1 MAAYIA
7 DNTDNEAYYV
17 NNSFLEDYERHKNG
31 KLIYADVNEFNFDK
45 FDGAVF
51 VTPAN
56 RLFPLL
62 AKIKGHKKSKICL
75 YVYDERSVK
84 WMFSHFGGRAEAAEL
99 RELLKSSDACSFV
112 DAENYK
118 KLKGFKK
125 TILPQITDFS
135 ESEFKTKRIISDSVI
150 NVAYYGTLTPRRA
163 KCFTDLLTN
172 LKRAKPN
179 KFVNF
184 HIVGSSEFFYK
195 IDVTS
200 APEANCRFIVTGKLT
215 DEKSCE
221 YIRENADIVF
231 ANDENALRA
240 ALFGVPVAIPVE
252 RTGEES
258 VDKYVLFGDVKGYTL
273 GIDEDTI
280 AATDVKNYTLKNLLN
295 LVYGGGKEELAETC
309 YNRCVKK
316 YSPKSVCENFLR
328 YVSNSSLTPEKCLEV
343 KVVAD
348 TLHRYENFFRKNQT
362 NDFNAFIKYENTG
375 RLPKKDGRKSVR
387 TALSAAKKR
396 ISEDLDKKKKYRIYT
411 AVQNGYEKK
420 KRRIILKAQASGK
433 LKVAFVVLFDS
444 VFPTRTIFE
453 KMLERKEFDPYI
465 IVVPNVYNSFK
476 YQLDLYDKGMKSLT
490 EQYGDR
496 VIGAYDKE
504 NDEYKEFGDEFGVMF
519 FCNPY
524 KHLVHP
530 FHHVEYFLDKD
541 VLPVYSSYGFAAL
554 KFWDEV
560 IATPF
565 YHYMWKCTLETESNL
580 EHLKQTEIIKG
591 RNGVVTGYLKMD
603 KLAETVPHKHD
614 RKRIMICPHHTVWGW
629 KNLNIGNFLTYA
641 EYFQKLPKMFPE
653 VDFIFRPHPLLL
665 PNLKAHKVWT
675 QERIDEYME
684 KLQSNANLIYDT
696 SGDYMQV
703 FADSDAMIHDCGSFI
718 GEYLYT
724 MKPCCYMLKSEEA
737 VNTTLVPLG
746 QQCMAQHYHAFCEDD
761 ITKFIRDVVIGGT
774 DPMKERREAFA
785 KNELM
790 VNYPHAAEAF
800 IDILKEELKLK

>member
-1 MAAYIA
+1 MAAYLA

-31 KLIYADVNEFNFDK
+31 KLIYSDVNEFNFDE

-112 DAENYK
+112 DAESYK
-118 KLKGFKK
+118 ELKGFKK

-221 YIRENADIVF
+221 YIRGNADIVF

-328 YVSNSSLTPEKCLEV
+328 YVSNSLLTPEKCLEV

-348 TLHRYENFFRKNQT
+348 TLHRYENFSRKNQT
-362 NDFNAFIKYENTG
+362 SDFNAFIKYENTG

-387 TALSAAKKR
+387 AAFSAAKKR

-420 KRRIILKAQASGK
+420 KRRIILKAQANGK

-453 KMLERKEFDPYI
+453 KMLERKEFD
-465 IVVPNVYNSFK
+465 
-476 YQLDLYDKGMKSLT
+476 Q
-490 EQYGDR
+490 
-496 VIGAYDKE
+496 IGRA
-504 NDEYKEFGDEFGVMF
+504 
-519 FCNPY
+519 
-524 KHLVHP
+524 
-530 FHHVEYFLDKD
+530 HV
-541 VLPVYSSYGFAAL
+541 
-554 KFWDEV
+554 
-560 IATPF
+560 
-565 YHYMWKCTLETESNL
+565 
-580 EHLKQTEIIKG
+580 
-591 RNGVVTGYLKMD
+591 
-603 KLAETVPHKHD
+603 
-614 RKRIMICPHHTVWGW
+614 
-629 KNLNIGNFLTYA
+629 
-641 EYFQKLPKMFPE
+641 
-653 VDFIFRPHPLLL
+653 
-665 PNLKAHKVWT
+665 
-675 QERIDEYME
+675 
-684 KLQSNANLIYDT
+684 
-696 SGDYMQV
+696 
-703 FADSDAMIHDCGSFI
+703 
-718 GEYLYT
+718 
-724 MKPCCYMLKSEEA
+724 
-737 VNTTLVPLG
+737 
-746 QQCMAQHYHAFCEDD
+746 
-761 ITKFIRDVVIGGT
+761 
-774 DPMKERREAFA
+774 
-785 KNELM
+785 
-790 VNYPHAAEAF
+790 
-800 IDILKEELKLK
+800 